1 MSDKE
6 KVLKLRPLSVG
17 SMELMQRFNCGFMNG
32 GMDLGGIVE
41 YIYIH
46 TADIKKLESMSLEE
60 FKESVRKFKYE
71 LSPDEMQRISALVG
85 KQAQDVDEAAFTVE
99 DSKKTG
105 GDRPN
110 YFIQVVWAIASKT
123 GYPLN
128 YIKYDI
134 PYSMILQFL
143 MSECVANGVSCYY
156 THARKVD
163 HADLERLDAM
173 FNKPVNIEE

>member
-17 SMELMQRFNCGFMNG
+17 SMELMQRFDCGFMNG

-71 LSPDEMQRISALVG
+71 LSPEEVQRISLL
-85 KQAQDVDEAAFTVE
+85 VDEQAKSVEETAFTVE
-99 DSKKTG
+99 DSKKKREGT
-105 GDRPN
+105 DRTTL
-110 YFIQVVWAIASKT
+110 FRWF
-123 GYPLN
+123 GRL
-128 YIKYDI
+128 
-134 PYSMILQFL
+134 LQ
-143 MSECVANGVSCYY
+143 
-156 THARKVD
+156 
-163 HADLERLDAM
+163 RLGT
-173 FNKPVNIEE
+173 P

>member
-99 DSKKTG
+99 DSKKKREGIGRTTLFKWFG
-105 GDRPN
+105 R
-110 YFIQVVWAIASKT
+110 
-123 GYPLN
+123 L
-128 YIKYDI
+128 
-134 PYSMILQFL
+134 LQRR
-143 MSECVANGVSCYY
+143 G
-156 THARKVD
+156 T
-163 HADLERLDAM
+163 
-173 FNKPVNIEE
+173 P

>member
-46 TADIKKLESMSLEE
+46 TADIEKLESMNLEE

-71 LSPDEMQRISALVG
+71 LSPEEVQRISLLVDE
-85 KQAQDVDEAAFTVE
+85 QAKSVEEAAFTVE
-99 DSKKTG
+99 DSKKKREG
-105 GDRPN
+105 IDRTTL
-110 YFIQVVWAIASKT
+110 FRWF
-123 GYPLN
+123 GRL
-128 YIKYDI
+128 
-134 PYSMILQFL
+134 LQRQD
-143 MSECVANGVSCYY
+143 
-156 THARKVD
+156 T
-163 HADLERLDAM
+163 
-173 FNKPVNIEE
+173 P

>member
-99 DSKKTG
+99 DSKKKRAGIGRTTLFKG
-105 GDRPN
+105 FGR
-110 YFIQVVWAIASKT
+110 
-123 GYPLN
+123 L
-128 YIKYDI
+128 
-134 PYSMILQFL
+134 LQRR
-143 MSECVANGVSCYY
+143 G
-156 THARKVD
+156 T
-163 HADLERLDAM
+163 
-173 FNKPVNIEE
+173 P